1 MWQTSLILHP
11 RPNLRQHYCS
21 FPSGS
26 GTYNFDLFSQ
36 WFPHD
41 RSSLCRPPQRSVS
54 ADIIRRMESLFW
66 RRVPRAT
73 LWHVMTCNDDD
84 ITITTGT
91 RLHASMQIL
100 SIQRT
105 AMHTTLCTPQH
116 NTGGGSR
123 STLVVSK
130 GSRDPLSLSS
140 DLQLISCKDCRVCMC
155 WLLTRDLNEGSR
167 R

>member
-1 MWQTSLILHP
+1 MWQTSLILDP

-54 ADIIRRMESLFW
+54 ADIIPRMESLFW

-73 LWHVMTCNDDD
+73 HCHVMTCNDDD

-116 NTGGGSR
+116 NTGGRSR

-130 GSRDPLSLSS
+130 GRRDPISLFLY
-140 DLQLISCKDCRVCMC
+140 LQIFS
-155 WLLTRDLNEGSR
+155 
-167 R
+167 